1 MKKAL
6 KLLIFIVLCLFLII
20 LFILFIVKAPQQE
33 NITWGVDF
41 SQMQAEN
48 LGLDWEKA
56 YLAILGDLGAKKI
69 KLHIQWDWVEG
80 KRDSPYFED
89 IDWQISQAAEHGAEV
104 IYVLGMKT
112 GRWPECH
119 LPEWFKSLSKQE
131 QQEELLEYIKEVV
144 LRYKNERSITHWQA
158 ENEPLFQFGECPWY
172 DKNFLKKEV
181 QLIKSI
187 DSTRQVIVSDS
198 GEWSLW
204 FRAAGIG
211 DIVGTTMYR
220 IVWFHITD
228 GLGFYAK
235 LPFSPASYW
244 IKSEII
250 KSFFGKEVI
259 NIELQAEPWTF
270 KPFYDVSLEEQ
281 EKTMNLKQ
289 FKNNINYARGTGFDT
304 FYFWGT
310 EWWYWLKEKKN
321 KPEIWN
327 EAKGLFK

>member
-1 MKKAL
+1 MKKAPR
-6 KLLIFIVLCLFLII
+6 LLIFIVLCLFFII
-20 LFILFIVKAPQQE
+20 LFILFIAKAPQRE

-48 LGLDWEKA
+48 LGLDWKKT
-56 YLAILGDLGAKKI
+56 YLAILEDLGSKKI

-80 KRDSPYFED
+80 KRDNLYFED
-89 IDWQISQAAEHGAEV
+89 IDWQISQAAKHNTQI

-119 LPEWFKSLSKQE
+119 LPEWFNPLSKQE

-144 LRYKNERSITHWQA
+144 LRYKNERSITYWQA

-172 DKNFLKKEV
+172 DKSFLKKEV

-244 IKSEII
+244 IKSKII

-289 FKNNINYARGTGFDT
+289 FKNNINYAKGTGFDT
-304 FYFWGT
+304 FYFWGA
-310 EWWYWLKEKKN
+310 EWWYWLKEKQN